1 MSKYTGLVPRRDVLR
16 GERMTSKE
24 YTAAMLPI
32 IRLPKSLQLKLH
44 AATGAALMAHQGQGI
59 DFAHP
64 LGEPALL
71 APNSLSWRIFKNPIA
86 LFIGGISAVILE
98 LADPAVRSGVWNHS
112 TFRTDPM
119 GRLRRTG
126 LAAMVTIY
134 GARSVAEPMIAAVV
148 RRHAKITGETPAG
161 VPFCANDSA
170 LLEWVHAT
178 ASFSFAQAYSRYV
191 AALSS
196 AELSAWYLEGV
207 PVSRLYGALAAPGS
221 ENEMRELFDAARAR
235 LERSDII
242 FEFLEIMR
250 EAPILPIQLRWM
262 QRMLV
267 RAAVELVPPWVRE
280 RLGLDAAYGLRRWQR
295 AAVKAA
301 GIFADRVVLTESPA
315 SQSCR
320 RLGLPPTFL
329 YG

>member
-1 MSKYTGLVPRRDVLR
+1 
-16 GERMTSKE
+16 
-24 YTAAMLPI
+24 MLPL

-44 AATGAALMAHQGQGI
+44 AATGAALMAHKGQEI

-64 LGEPALL
+64 VGEPALL
-71 APNSLSWRIFKNPIA
+71 APSSVSWRIFKNPIA

-148 RRHAKITGETPAG
+148 RMHAKVSGKTPAG
-161 VPFCANDSA
+161 VPFCANDST
-170 LLEWVHAT
+170 LLKWVHAT

-191 AALSS
+191 APLSS
-196 AELSAWYLEGV
+196 AEMSAWYQEGV
-207 PVSRLYGALAAPGS
+207 PVSRLYGALDAPS
-221 ENEMRELFDAARAR
+221 TEHELRELLDSARER
-235 LERSDII
+235 LERSEII
-242 FEFLEIMR
+242 FEFLQIMR
-250 EAPILPIQLRWM
+250 DTAIFPIQLRWL
-262 QRMLV
+262 QRVMV
-267 RAAVELVPPWVRE
+267 RAAVELVPAWMRE
-280 RLGLDAAYGLRRWQR
+280 RLGLDASYGLRRWERSVVQL
-295 AAVKAA
+295 A
-301 GIFADRVVLTESPA
+301 GALADRIVLTESPA
-315 SQSCR
+315 SQSCL

>member
-1 MSKYTGLVPRRDVLR
+1 
-16 GERMTSKE
+16 
-24 YTAAMLPI
+24 MLPI
-32 IRLPKSLQLKLH
+32 IRLPQALQRKLH
-44 AATGAALMAHQGQGI
+44 EAAGAALMAHKGQEI
-59 DFAHP
+59 DFTRP

-71 APNSLSWRIFKNPIA
+71 APSSVSWRIFKNPVA
-86 LFIGGISAVILE
+86 LFIGGIAAVILE

-112 TFRTDPM
+112 TFRTDPL

-148 RRHAKITGETPAG
+148 RMHARVTGETPAG

-170 LLEWVHAT
+170 LLKWVHAT

-191 AALSS
+191 APLSTP
-196 AELSAWYLEGV
+196 EMSAWYQEGV
-207 PVSRLYGALAAPGS
+207 PVSRLYGACDAPGT
-221 ENEMRELFDAARAR
+221 EAELRELLDSARDR
-235 LERSDII
+235 LERSEII
-242 FEFLEIMR
+242 FEFLRIMR
-250 EAPILPIQLRWM
+250 DSPIFPLQLRWL

-267 RAAVELVPPWVRE
+267 RAAVELVPVWIRE
-280 RLGLDAAYGLRRWQR
+280 RLELDASHGLRRWQQSL
-295 AAVKAA
+295 VQVA
-301 GIFADRVVLTESPA
+301 GVLADRIVLPESPA
-315 SQSCR
+315 AQSCL

>member
-1 MSKYTGLVPRRDVLR
+1 
-16 GERMTSKE
+16 MTYKE
-24 YTAAMLPI
+24 YTAPMLPL
-32 IRLPKSLQLKLH
+32 IRLPKSLQLRLH
-44 AATGAALMAHQGQGI
+44 AATGAALMAHKGQEI

-71 APNSLSWRIFKNPIA
+71 APSSVSWRIFKNPVA

-119 GRLRRTG
+119 GRLQRTG

-178 ASFSFAQAYSRYV
+178 ASFSFAQAYSSYV
-191 AALSS
+191 APLSG
-196 AELSAWYLEGV
+196 AEMSAWYLEGV
-207 PVSRLYGALAAPGS
+207 PVSRLYGALDAPGT
-221 ENEMRELFDAARAR
+221 EYEMRELFDSARGR

-242 FEFLEIMR
+242 FEFLQIMR
-250 EAPILPIQLRWM
+250 DAPILPIQLRWM
-262 QRMLV
+262 QRTMV
-267 RAAVELVPPWVRE
+267 RAAVELIPAWIRE
-280 RLGLDAAYGLRRWQR
+280 RLGLDATHGLRRWER
-295 AAVKAA
+295 SAVKLA
-301 GIFADRVVLTESPA
+301 GTLADRVVLTESPA
-315 SQSCR
+315 SQSCL